1 MCAFD
6 DGFVKSSSLIF
17 VETGKS
23 ALADRN
29 LVLASTGTFIGRANN
44 ADYTIIPEI
53 TSKLRCDGI
62 ELLFM
67 MVWNDRLQEIAKE
80 VKSSGVNIYSAHLDK
95 NIGMLFSEGTDK
107 DDKDALKMFEKNIIA
122 AKISGA
128 KIAVL
133 HLWGGPKSDGQIAR
147 TKKHLSQMY
156 KISNELGVTL
166 TIENIPC
173 LFSDPLS
180 VWKELH
186 EEYPEIR
193 FTFDTRFAAYHDQYM
208 DIYNSGLWTS
218 VAHVHVSSFNGKK
231 NEIGFIR
238 PILHYDEGAIDFDH
252 LFSNMPLYKGA
263 VVLESPALKEDGSIN
278 TDRLNKSLDHIR
290 DSFAKY
296 NIYNK

>member
-1 MCAFD
+1 M
-6 DGFVKSSSLIF
+6 
-17 VETGKS
+17 
-23 ALADRN
+23 ADRN

-44 ADYTIIPEI
+44 ADYTLIPKI
-53 TSKLRCDGI
+53 TEKLRCDGI

-67 MVWNDRLQEIAKE
+67 MVWNDRLEEIAKE
-80 VKSSGVNIYSAHLDK
+80 VKESGVRIYSAHLDK
-95 NIGMLFSEGTDK
+95 TIGMLFSEGTDK
-107 DDKDALKMFEKNIIA
+107 DDKDALKMFEKNMCA
-122 AKISGA
+122 AGISGA
-128 KIAVL
+128 KTAVL
-133 HLWGGPKSDGQIAR
+133 HLWGGPKSDGQIPR
-147 TKKHLSQMY
+147 TKKYLSQMY
-156 KISNELGVTL
+156 KISEELGVTL

-173 LFSDPLS
+173 VFSDPLS

-193 FTFDTRFAAYHDQYM
+193 FTFDTRFAAYHDQYI
-208 DIYNSGLWTS
+208 DIYNSGLWDNVT
-218 VAHVHVSSFNGKK
+218 HVHVSSYNGKR

-252 LFSNMPLYKGA
+252 LFSNMPGYKGA